1 MNKFCLTAL
10 LSFFFWPL
18 ALYSQ
23 VEGERPVPNLTQRV
37 TDLSGLFTAEE
48 ARMLDQKLRVLEQKS
63 KIQMV
68 ILVVPDTGLEAL
80 EQYSMKVAEEWKLG
94 SAKDDNGLLLLIDTG
109 TRRMRFEVG
118 YGLEGML
125 PDLRAKRIID
135 NILRPG
141 FRSDNH
147 AYAISDAI
155 DAIAALSKG
164 ETEAFQDLTQ
174 SSGEEELSFI
184 DFVFIII
191 LLILYIYGKGSRF
204 IGGFSGGSSGGFDF
218 DSFSGGGGGFGGGG
232 ASGSW

>member
-1 MNKFCLTAL
+1 
-10 LSFFFWPL
+10 
-18 ALYSQ
+18 
-23 VEGERPVPNLTQRV
+23 
-37 TDLSGLFTAEE
+37 
-48 ARMLDQKLRVLEQKS
+48 MLDQRLRSLEQAN
-63 KIQMV
+63 KIQMAV
-68 ILVVPDTGLEAL
+68 LVVPDTGLEAL
-80 EQYSMKVAEEWKLG
+80 EQYSMKVAEQWKLG

-109 TRRMRFEVG
+109 ARRMRIEVG

-135 NILRPG
+135 NVLRPG

-147 AYAISDAI
+147 AFAIADAI

-164 ETEAFQDLTQ
+164 ETDTFQDLTQ
-174 SSGEEELSFI
+174 SSGEEELSFFDI
-184 DFVFIII
+184 IFAII

-204 IGGFSGGSSGGFDF
+204 IVGFSGSSSGGFDF

>member
-1 MNKFCLTAL
+1 MNKFFLTAL

-18 ALYSQ
+18 GLHSQ
-23 VEGERPVPNLTQRV
+23 VEGERPVPKLTQRV

-48 ARMLDQKLRVLEQKS
+48 SNMFDQRLRTLEKAN
-63 KIQMV
+63 KIQMA

-80 EQYSMKVAEEWKLG
+80 EQYSMKAAEQWKLG

-109 TRRMRFEVG
+109 ARRMRIEVG

-141 FRSDNH
+141 FRSGNH
-147 AYAISDAI
+147 ASVISDAI
-155 DAIAALSKG
+155 DAIAALSEG
-164 ETEAFQDLTQ
+164 ETDTFQDLTQ
-174 SSGEEELSFI
+174 SSGEEELSFF
-184 DFVFIII
+184 DFVFLII

-204 IGGFSGGSSGGFDF
+204 IGGFSGGSSGFDF